1 MTIEDQIKDE
11 KLQYDINREVAKIS
25 ALSSGKLDKYEYLTG
40 EEILP
45 SNQQQI
51 IQQAKFNYSPLGK
64 ALEKQV
70 KTIKDQGEKQVVA
83 LESLKDPDKKLPAIK
98 DFIPMENL
106 NPEIIN
112 EIKRIEEIEKK
123 VDRNRMVYKGTN
135 KTYDFRNFKT
145 IRAFGNEIRNNVI
158 SLDTANIEQANL
170 LSYISDFMKTKP
182 QDLEKRKLR
191 SDVLNGVTE
200 LVKGREMVL
209 TAFKSGIFQVSKES
223 QKGEGPNASKGA
235 NEMLKVLTPN
245 QMLKRL
251 PIALAQV
258 KAGNNSESLLNEIR
272 QIVYSLYRS
281 KEITKKVYNNV
292 INSIKV

>member
-1 MTIEDQIKDE
+1 MTIEDQIIDE
-11 KLQYDINREVAKIS
+11 ELQYDIHREAANIS

-51 IQQAKFNYSPLGK
+51 IQQAKFTYSPLGK
-64 ALEKQV
+64 AFEKQ
-70 KTIKDQGEKQVVA
+70 TRAIEDQGEKQVVA
-83 LESLKDPDKKLPAIK
+83 LESLKDSDKKLTPIK

-112 EIKRIEEIEKK
+112 EIKKIKELEKK
-123 VDRNRMVYKGTN
+123 VDRTRMVYKGTN
-135 KTYDFRNFKT
+135 KTYDFRNYKT

-158 SLDTANIEQANL
+158 SLDTTNIEQANL
-170 LSYISDFMKTKP
+170 LSYINDFMKTKP
-182 QDLEKRKLR
+182 RDPEKKRLR
-191 SDVLNGVTE
+191 SDVLNSVSS
-200 LVKGREMVL
+200 LVQEREMVL
-209 TAFKSGIFQVSKES
+209 TAFESGIFQVSKES
-223 QKGEGPNASKGA
+223 QEGEG
-235 NEMLKVLTPN
+235 LKIVTPN
-245 QMLKRL
+245 QMRKRL

-281 KEITKKVYNNV
+281 KEITKKVCNNI